1 MIATSI
7 KMGTGQ
13 IKAIHAVLSTILPPP
28 PGAGSDKTTTRRSVV
43 APGDPNVLKMKTAE
57 AGRSSMEE
65 DGNKGQAGNITS
77 SETSTQL
84 RAKVDELEE
93 QLDEMKKRVAK
104 FERICDYGRVV
115 GPPAMRLRRK

>member
-28 PGAGSDKTTTRRSVV
+28 PGAGSDKMTTTRGVV
-43 APGDPNVLKMKTAE
+43 APGDPNILKMRTAE
-57 AGRSSMEE
+57 PGRSLMEE

-77 SETSTQL
+77 SETSAQL

-104 FERICDYGRVV
+104 YERICDYGRVV